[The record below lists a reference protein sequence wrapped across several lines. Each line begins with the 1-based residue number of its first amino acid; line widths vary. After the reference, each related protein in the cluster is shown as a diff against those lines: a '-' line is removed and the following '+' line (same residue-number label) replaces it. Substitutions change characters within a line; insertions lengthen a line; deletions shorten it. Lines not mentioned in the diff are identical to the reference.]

1 MSTLAETSIK
11 RPVFATVMNIMLVL
25 IGIVC
30 FDRLPVREYPNID
43 TPVVTVETKYVGAS
57 AEIMETQV
65 TKPLEDELSGIEG
78 VDFIR
83 SVNRAES
90 SQVTVQFRLTR
101 NPDAAANDV
110 RDRVSRSRGR
120 LPDDVEEPIVARVEA
135 DASPMMWVNLNSEVH
150 NQLEVSEVADL
161 LVQDRLAILD
171 GVARVNVFAA
181 RKLSMR
187 IWLDALRLGGYGL
200 TTEDVEN
207 ALREQNVEIPAGRVE
222 SASREFT
229 VLSQTDLNTPE
240 QFAAITLRRE
250 ENGGIVRLG
259 DVARIVYGA
268 VDERQVARF
277 MGRNSVSLAIVKQS
291 TANPLEISKRVRQS
305 LGDLQKSIP
314 DGMHLDVAYD
324 SSVFIN
330 ASIKA
335 VFRTIFE
342 ATVLVALV
350 TFLFLRSA
358 RVTLIPLV
366 TIPVSLI
373 GALALMYAFG
383 FTLNTLTLL
392 SMVIAIGLVVDDA
405 IVVLENTT
413 RHVEK
418 GMAPFEAALTSMR
431 EISFAVV
438 AMTITLAAVFAPMAF
453 ATGATGRLFIEF
465 ALTLSA
471 AVLIS
476 GFVALTLAPMLC
488 SKLLHRE
495 EQAATGWKAR
505 SENTL
510 RAVETGYARWL
521 GKTLSSRRAIYS
533 GAGAVALLAALI
545 FFILPRQ
552 LTPAEDRGVLFLS
565 ARAPEGSTVGYSD
578 RYMRDIEEIFE
589 AIPEARAHFVAIG
602 FPVIVQSTGVILL
615 KDWSERSRHSTEI
628 NESLRSKL
636 STIPGLL
643 ASTSNPPSLG
653 QNTRSLPIDFVIAS
667 TSSFE
672 DLSKVAN
679 ELVAKMQQ
687 NPNFITPDSDLKLSM
702 PELKI
707 TVDRDKAAALGIS
720 VESIGRT
727 LETMLGSRQVT
738 RFKRSGEQY
747 DVLVQIEN
755 NGRERP
761 QDINSIHVRAASGEM
776 VPLGNLVTLK
786 ESVAP
791 RELNHFNKLRAAKI
805 TANLAPGYAL
815 GEALDWMKAELEKID
830 ATAIPEYFGQSR
842 EFKESSSSLGLIFT
856 LALVFIYLV
865 LAAQFES
872 WLDPLVILLTV
883 PLALFG
889 ALLAVWLTGGSLNVY
904 TQIGLIALVGL
915 IAKNGILIVEFANQL
930 QERGANVLEAMQQA
944 ALIRL
949 RPILM
954 TTAATILGAVPL
966 ALAAGA
972 GAEARAAIGWVVVG
986 GMSVGTLMTLFV
998 VPAFYVLLSVPK
1010 HKHAAAL

>member
-43 TPVVTVETKYVGAS
+43 TPVVTVETKYIGAS
-57 AEIMETQV
+57 ADIMETQV

-101 NPDAAANDV
+101 DPDAAANDV

-171 GVARVNVFAA
+171 GVARVNIFAA

-187 IWLDALRLGGYGL
+187 VWLDPLRLGGYGL

-207 ALREQNVEIPAGRVE
+207 ALRAQNVEIPAGRVE

-250 ENGGIVRLG
+250 ANGGIVRLG

-291 TANPLEISKRVRQS
+291 TANPLEISKRVRQA
-305 LGDLQKSIP
+305 LVDLQKSIP

-324 SSVFIN
+324 TSVFIN

-413 RHVEK
+413 RHMEK
-418 GMAPFEAALTSMR
+418 GMPPFEAALSSMR

-488 SKLLHRE
+488 SRLLRRE
-495 EQAATGWKAR
+495 ERAAVGWKAH

-510 RAVETGYARWL
+510 RAVEAGYQRRLA
-521 GKTLSSRRAIYS
+521 KTLNRRGLVYS
-533 GAGAVALLAALI
+533 GAGVVAVLAAVI
-545 FFILPRQ
+545 FFMLPRQ
-552 LTPAEDRGVLFLS
+552 LTPAEDRGILYLS
-565 ARAPEGSTVGYSD
+565 ARAPEGSTIGYSD
-578 RYMRDIEEIFE
+578 RYIRQVEEVF
-589 AIPEARAHFVAIG
+589 AGIPEARSRFVAIG
-602 FPVIVQSTGVILL
+602 FPVIVQTTGVVLL

-628 NESLRSKL
+628 NESLRGKL
-636 STIPGLL
+636 SAIPGLL

-653 QNTRSLPIDFVIAS
+653 QNARSLPVDFVIAS

-702 PELKI
+702 PELKV

-720 VESIGRT
+720 VETIGRT

-755 NGRERP
+755 SGRERP
-761 QDINSIHVRAASGEM
+761 QEINSIHVRAASGEM
-776 VPLGNLVTLK
+776 VPLGNLVSLQ

-815 GEALDWMKAELEKID
+815 GDALDWMKAELEKID
-830 ATAIPEYFGQSR
+830 ATAVPEYFGQSR

-930 QERGANVLEAMQQA
+930 QERGASVLEAVQQA
-944 ALIRL
+944 ALTRL

-966 ALAAGA
+966 ALASGA

>member
-1 MSTLAETSIK
+1 
-11 RPVFATVMNIMLVL
+11 MNIMLVL

-57 AEIMETQV
+57 ADIMETQV

-101 NPDAAANDV
+101 DPDAAANDV

-720 VESIGRT
+720 VETIGRT

>member
-1 MSTLAETSIK
+1 VSTLAETCIK

-720 VESIGRT
+720 VETIGRT

-761 QDINSIHVRAASGEM
+761 QEINSIHVRAASGEM

>member
-1 MSTLAETSIK
+1 
-11 RPVFATVMNIMLVL
+11 
-25 IGIVC
+25 
-30 FDRLPVREYPNID
+30 
-43 TPVVTVETKYVGAS
+43 
-57 AEIMETQV
+57 
-65 TKPLEDELSGIEG
+65 
-78 VDFIR
+78 
-83 SVNRAES
+83 
-90 SQVTVQFRLTR
+90 
-101 NPDAAANDV
+101 
-110 RDRVSRSRGR
+110 
-120 LPDDVEEPIVARVEA
+120 
-135 DASPMMWVNLNSEVH
+135 
-150 NQLEVSEVADL
+150 
-161 LVQDRLAILD
+161 
-171 GVARVNVFAA
+171 
-181 RKLSMR
+181 
-187 IWLDALRLGGYGL
+187 
-200 TTEDVEN
+200 
-207 ALREQNVEIPAGRVE
+207 
-222 SASREFT
+222 
-229 VLSQTDLNTPE
+229 
-240 QFAAITLRRE
+240 
-250 ENGGIVRLG
+250 
-259 DVARIVYGA
+259 
-268 VDERQVARF
+268 
-277 MGRNSVSLAIVKQS
+277 
-291 TANPLEISKRVRQS
+291 
-305 LGDLQKSIP
+305 
-314 DGMHLDVAYD
+314 
-324 SSVFIN
+324 
-330 ASIKA
+330 
-335 VFRTIFE
+335 
-342 ATVLVALV
+342 
-350 TFLFLRSA
+350 
-358 RVTLIPLV
+358 
-366 TIPVSLI
+366 
-373 GALALMYAFG
+373 
-383 FTLNTLTLL
+383 
-392 SMVIAIGLVVDDA
+392 
-405 IVVLENTT
+405 
-413 RHVEK
+413 
-418 GMAPFEAALTSMR
+418 
-431 EISFAVV
+431 
-438 AMTITLAAVFAPMAF
+438 
-453 ATGATGRLFIEF
+453 
-465 ALTLSA
+465 
-471 AVLIS
+471 
-476 GFVALTLAPMLC
+476 
-488 SKLLHRE
+488 
-495 EQAATGWKAR
+495 

-578 RYMRDIEEIFE
+578 RYMRDIEEIFA